1 MIDSNDGGYGPFIP
15 LAAVRLRARIVSQT
29 LRFLGYIS
37 PVWMFGPLLYLSM
50 VGTDPSHGGGSDVL
64 ESLSG
69 ITRPPERVV
78 LDTLSRDET
87 LSDIFLKNELDYA
100 QLLEVV
106 KASKG
111 HFNLN
116 RLQSGSVVKLF
127 FDREERFSR
136 LEYEIDDRHLLLVN
150 AHRPDSMTAEIDE
163 FDYQYRNRV
172 VEGEITFSLYQ
183 TIMELEED
191 IQIAYLLSEIFAW
204 QIDFSTDLR
213 SGDYFKV
220 IIEEYWGRSG
230 VTKLGVIEAAE
241 FFNDG
246 RLYQAFRYED
256 PEGHVD
262 YYDGAGISLRR
273 KFLKSPLKYTRISSR
288 FSHRRLHPILKV
300 YRPHLG
306 IDYAAP
312 KGTPVV
318 AVGDGEVMYVGWEKG
333 FGKIVKVRHNGIYRT
348 TYGHLNGFARGIRK
362 GKRVKQGQVIGYV
375 GSTGLATGPHL
386 DYRLSRNGSYVNP
399 LTIDLPSA
407 DPVKKKYEGEFREL
421 VLEQLE
427 LLDADTDT
435 QLAYEARTDSL

>member
-1 MIDSNDGGYGPFIP
+1 MVDSNAGGYGPFIP
-15 LAAVRLRARIVSQT
+15 IRSVRMRARIVSQT
-29 LRFLGYIS
+29 LRILGYLS
-37 PVWMFGPLLYLSM
+37 PVWLFGPLLYFSG
-50 VGTDPSHGGGSDVL
+50 VGTGSSSGNGTGTF
-64 ESLSG
+64 ENLSG
-69 ITRPPERVV
+69 IIRPTERVV
-78 LDTLSRDET
+78 VDTVSRDET

-136 LEYEIDDRHLLLVN
+136 LEYEIDDRKMLRVN
-150 AHRPDSMTAEIDE
+150 AHKPDSMTAEIDE

-172 VEGEITFSLYQ
+172 VEGEISSSLYQ

-191 IQIAYLLSEIFAW
+191 LQIAYLLSEIFAW

-220 IIEEYWGRSG
+220 VIEEYWGRNG
-230 VTKLGVIEAAE
+230 VTKLGVIDAAE
-241 FFNDG
+241 FFNNG

-288 FSHRRLHPILKV
+288 FSNRRFHPILKT

-318 AVGDGEVMYVGWEKG
+318 TVGDGEVVYAGWEKG
-333 FGKIVKVRHNGIYRT
+333 FGKIVKVRHNGIYKS
-348 TYGHLNGFARGIRK
+348 TYGHLNGYARGIRK
-362 GKRVKQGQVIGYV
+362 GKRVAQGQVIGYV

-386 DYRLSRNGSYVNP
+386 DYRLLRNGKYVNP

-407 DPVKKKYEGEFREL
+407 DPVKKKYENEFREF
-421 VLEQLE
+421 VLEHLE
-427 LLDADTDT
+427 ILDADSGLL
-435 QLAYEARTDSL
+435 LAYEAHTDSL